1 MFIPF
6 VLIADFERIRRAQL
20 IAFSSSLYKT
30 RPDSVLNGSMHNAAQ
45 PLVGVQMLYYRW
57 NRLIE
62 GKMGETEQRGDK
74 WINTLAPAL
83 SQSWKCL
90 LSSLILAPAPADLLH
105 VARNPIRTWIKLIG
119 RSNIDWKLL
128 IIN

>member
-6 VLIADFERIRRAQL
+6 VLIADLKRVRLAQL
-20 IAFSSSLYKT
+20 IAFFSSLYKT
-30 RPDSVLNGSMHNAAQ
+30 RPDSVLNSSMHNAAQ

-62 GKMGETEQRGDK
+62 GKMGETEQRSDK

-83 SQSWKCL
+83 SQS
-90 LSSLILAPAPADLLH
+90 
-105 VARNPIRTWIKLIG
+105 
-119 RSNIDWKLL
+119 
-128 IIN
+128 